1 MLRLTLRG
9 LTTRKLRGVLTT
21 LAVFFGVAMI
31 AGTLMLTDTV
41 NASFDSIFTDAKQG
55 VDVSVKTTETVEDSR
70 DGQPPALDAS
80 VLEDVEAVPGV
91 AEAAGSIFDPTLAIL
106 DDEGDRIG
114 PQGPP
119 HFAVSVVP
127 DRFSPWTYTEGSA
140 PASADEIGIDS
151 ITAEEEG
158 YELGDT
164 IRIAGTEPVTEYT
177 LSGIA
182 EFGSGVSLLGAS
194 LAIMTPE
201 EAQRLTG
208 KQDEFDEIVIAA
220 EEGVSTEELKGAVDE
235 ALPDSLTVR
244 TSEEVSAEESEDFK
258 EGFSFLSSVL
268 LVFGAIALF
277 VGGFL
282 IFNTFSITVAQ
293 RTREFGMLRT
303 LGASARQVLGTV
315 ALEAVIIGLVASL
328 LGIVGGIGFVV
339 FLRAFF
345 EVLGFPLP
353 SAGLV
358 LNPSTVIIA
367 LIVGLLSTTVASIIP
382 ALRATRVSPME
393 ALRQAPAPRRPRRRR
408 TVIASLV
415 AAIGAV
421 AIVWGL
427 FATNSLG
434 EAATFLGLGMIL
446 LFIGVAML
454 GRRLIPP
461 LAALVGWPIERLRG
475 VTGLLARENTLRNPG
490 RTSTT
495 AAALMI
501 GIALVI
507 FVAVFASAISKSFDE
522 VIDRDFAGDLVLQNT
537 DGFSRIP
544 DAVAESVAK
553 VPGVA
558 VASAVAGGDGEVE
571 GISGTQRVSGVDPET
586 VSQVFNIDWVDGSD
600 ATLAELGG
608 DGAIIESDW
617 GADNGVE
624 VGDTIQISTPTGR
637 EADYIVRGSA
647 RDAVGLLIKT
657 FAIPRD
663 TLTQDFGIRA
673 DDFATVGFSE
683 GEQFDAV
690 RARVDAELA
699 ATSPNVEASSQKE
712 LKDDQREELNSILA
726 VIYVLLAL
734 SVLISLFGVVN
745 TLVLTIHERT
755 REIGM
760 LRAIGM
766 SRSQVRRMIRYE
778 SVITAMI
785 GAIMGAVIGLALAV
799 IAVIAL
805 GDEGL
810 VLSIPYPLLVIVL
823 TLAVVA
829 GAAAAIAPAR
839 RASKINVIEA
849 LQYE

>member
-1 MLRLTLRG
+1 VLRLTLRG
-9 LTTRKLRGVLTT
+9 LTARKLRGVLTT

-41 NASFDSIFTDAKQG
+41 NSSFDSIFVDAKQG
-55 VDVSVKTTETVEDSR
+55 VDVSVKTTETIEDSR
-70 DGQPPALDAS
+70 DGQPPAFEAAM
-80 VLEDVEAVPGV
+80 LEEVEAVPGV

-106 DDEGDRIG
+106 DDAGERIG

-140 PASADEIGIDS
+140 PTAADEIGIDS

-164 IRIAGTEPVTEYT
+164 IRIAGTEPATEYT
-177 LSGIA
+177 VSGIA

-220 EEGVSTEELKGAVDE
+220 EEGVSPEELKGAVDE
-235 ALPDSLTVR
+235 ALPASLTVR
-244 TSEEVSAEESEDFK
+244 TGEEVSAAESGDFK

-268 LVFGAIALF
+268 LVFGGIALF

-328 LGIVGGIGFVV
+328 LGIAGGIGFVV

-345 EVLGFPLP
+345 DALGFSLP

-358 LNPSTVIIA
+358 LSASTVFIA
-367 LIVGLLSTTVASIIP
+367 LVVGLLSTTVASIIP
-382 ALRATRVSPME
+382 ALRATRVSPIE
-393 ALRQAPAPRRPRRRR
+393 ALREGPAPRRPRRRR
-408 TVIASLV
+408 TLTASLV
-415 AAIGAV
+415 AAVGAV

-427 FATNSLG
+427 FATDSLG
-434 EAATFLGLGMIL
+434 EAATFIGLGMIL

-461 LAALVGWPIERLRG
+461 LAALVGRPIERLRG

-495 AAALMI
+495 AAAVMI

-522 VIDRDFAGDLVLQNT
+522 VVDRDFAGDLVLQNT

-544 DAVAESVAK
+544 GAVAESVAE

-571 GISGTQRVSGVDPET
+571 GISGTQRVSGLDPET

-624 VGDTIQISTPTGR
+624 VGDTIQVSTPTGR
-637 EADYIVRGSA
+637 EAAYTVLGSA
-647 RDAVGLLIKT
+647 RDAAGLLIQT

-663 TLTQDFGIRA
+663 TLAQDFGIRA

-683 GEQFDAV
+683 GEPFDVV
-690 RARVDAELA
+690 RARVDAELVE
-699 ATSPNVEASSQKE
+699 TSPNVEARSQQE

-726 VIYVLLAL
+726 LIYVLLAL

-766 SRSQVRRMIRYE
+766 SRNQVRRMVRYE

-785 GAIMGAVIGLALAV
+785 GAIMGAAIGLALAV

-805 GDEGL
+805 EDEGL

-823 TLAVVA
+823 VLAAVA

-839 RASKINVIEA
+839 RAAKINVIEA